1 MTPKQYDDGEAQH
14 FADAFFINGNSLKDG
29 KLKLE
34 LNINMPVRVD
44 KNNIVIDRPMMAEI
58 LTHELMHAY
67 RKKKELEAGHY
78 KWSFPGLEYIKSK
91 FNKGKKNKY
100 TMTQRMMSYIRTIP
114 NPKTDEKMIEKF
126 KWIGYTMVE
135 DEMYANIAGIETFLV
150 VGGDIKNSRG
160 KQQVDIINEYLN
172 TIEKNASINDWEKC
186 MKDFSY
192 IQVRKNETVDRF
204 KKRWIAYYKDRI
216 AKFYE
221 KVEKLENKYKEKNI

>member
-135 DEMYANIAGIETFLV
+135 DEMYANIAGIETFLAA
-150 VGGDIKNSRG
+150 GGDIKNSRG

-172 TIEKNASINDWEKC
+172 TIKKTRLLMIGKN
-186 MKDFSY
+186 
-192 IQVRKNETVDRF
+192 V
-204 KKRWIAYYKDRI
+204 
-216 AKFYE
+216 
-221 KVEKLENKYKEKNI
+221 